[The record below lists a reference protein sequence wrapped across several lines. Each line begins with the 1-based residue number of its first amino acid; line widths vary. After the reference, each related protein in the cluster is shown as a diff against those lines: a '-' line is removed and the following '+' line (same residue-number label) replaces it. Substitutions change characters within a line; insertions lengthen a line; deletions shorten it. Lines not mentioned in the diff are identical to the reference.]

1 MESKTYVFGNEGSTS
16 NNGMLGLLAPL
27 LQKQGVDPNV
37 LLAMKGMVS
46 YLRYNGYHFSK
57 KMCEWAVKQ
66 MYKYDPSSKRD
77 VSVSFWDK
85 EKVDSLLLGQGI
97 EVKNKVGYD
106 HVYVA
111 NMARADFY
119 KSSIKDEEQLAQFIK
134 DMVDD
139 ADQKDGF
146 IFNRFYADCCHNGVP
161 IPWEDVL

>member
-1 MESKTYVFGNEGSTS
+1 MGKCR
-16 NNGMLGLLAPL
+16 MPL
-27 LQKQGVDPNV
+27 DMYDLKPE
-37 LLAMKGMVS
+37 GMVS

-57 KMCEWAVKQ
+57 KMCEWAVSL

-97 EVKNKVGYD
+97 EVKNKIGYD

-134 DMVDD
+134 DMWMMPTRRMALSLTDFMPTAAIMVCLFLGKMCYDKKSD
-139 ADQKDGF
+139 
-146 IFNRFYADCCHNGVP
+146 
-161 IPWEDVL
+161 

>member
-1 MESKTYVFGNEGSTS
+1 MGKCR
-16 NNGMLGLLAPL
+16 MPL
-27 LQKQGVDPNV
+27 DMYDLKPE
-37 LLAMKGMVS
+37 AMVA

-66 MYKYDPSSKRD
+66 MYKYDPSTKRD
-77 VSVSFWDK
+77 VNISFWDK
-85 EKVDSLLLGQGI
+85 EKVDALLLGQGI
-97 EVKNKVGYD
+97 EVKNKIGYD

-139 ADQKDGF
+139 TDQKDGF

-161 IPWEDVL
+161 IPWKDVL